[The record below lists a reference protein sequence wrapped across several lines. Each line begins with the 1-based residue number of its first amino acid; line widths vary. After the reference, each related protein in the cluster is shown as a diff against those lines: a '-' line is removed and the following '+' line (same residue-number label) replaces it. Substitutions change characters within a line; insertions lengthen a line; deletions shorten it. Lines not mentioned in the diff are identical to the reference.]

1 MYLQL
6 KAGLMT
12 KLIENSFL
20 WLMNW
25 LECNLIFSYFV
36 LTKTTPNLLKD

>member
-1 MYLQL
+1 LQL

-25 LECNLIFSYFV
+25 LECNLIFSDILYSQKPPP
-36 LTKTTPNLLKD
+36 TY